1 MNYETLPV
9 ASISG
14 FESPKKI
21 PNNETD
27 HTPSTLP
34 FSFQN
39 QKFTTP
45 PSTPN
50 KPTSSRG
57 SDSNF
62 TPRIKKTKRRDCTP
76 LSPDDK
82 EVSDFAS
89 ISGAYSLLQPKK
101 EKLNFMEKIEQCE
114 NSVVNDFESKLKGA
128 ILLSQIDSNNSEVN
142 IMKVIL
148 QDNELLLNL
157 SNEIIGNFINGFN
170 TKNQMMFYNL
180 LTTNTILEI
189 VGFPLQDINT
199 TLRTLSDNIMT
210 FNANY
215 SSVQIDPDWQNFF
228 FYLTIGGDALLK
240 SVNSEIVKFILSF
253 KVNINKDKKAYF
265 QNFQLKNVVCVDY
278 IKIKIN

>member
-1 MNYETLPV
+1 MNYDTLQIPH
-9 ASISG
+9 IEG
-14 FESPKKI
+14 FESPKKVQ
-21 PNNETD
+21 NNDND

-39 QKFTTP
+39 QKYSTP

-76 LSPDDK
+76 MSPDDK

-128 ILLSQIDSNNSEVN
+128 ILLSQIDSNNNDVN

-170 TKNQMMFYNL
+170 TKNQIFYNL
-180 LTTNTILEI
+180 LTNSTILEI
-189 VGFPLQDINT
+189 VGFPLQDMNT
-199 TLRTLSDNIMT
+199 TLRTLNDNIIS

-215 SSVQIDPDWQNFF
+215 SSVQIDPDWSNFF
-228 FYLTIGGDALLK
+228 FYLTIGGEAMLK

-265 QNFQLKNVVCVDY
+265 HDFQLKNVVCVDY